1 MTVRPIRDPA
11 TFEVFRNA
19 VSGLADQ
26 MAVTILRTAHSQIVA
41 ESMDF
46 STALC
51 DPAGRLIAQANT
63 IAVHLGSTP
72 DAMGAILARFGDS
85 ISPGDVYMLNDPD
98 MGGMHL
104 PDIFVVMP
112 VHVGDELIG
121 FSVTV
126 ANHHDVGGW
135 AAGSMAVQSTS
146 IFAEGI
152 QIPPTRL
159 VDKGL
164 LNEPLLALVRRNC
177 REPQLFQGDLDS
189 QVAACNAGALGLR
202 ELAARYG
209 REELAVLSGE
219 LLDYSETLLVS
230 VLEHL
235 DPGVYTFEDFL
246 DDDGLGSEPIPLR
259 VSCTVSHEGVLF
271 DFTGTSPQVPSA
283 LNATE
288 SFTKSA
294 AYAALQGA
302 VGIDIPPNNGFY
314 RPLSFVIPKGTIL
327 NPIRPAPRGA
337 RGLTGLRLIDVVLG
351 ALAPVFPATVPA
363 AGDGSPNTVAVG
375 VSYPDGTSSLIWD
388 VLCGAWGARPD
399 KDGLDGA
406 SSLGANLANTPIE
419 EIERSGLVRIDGY
432 GLLPDTGGAGR
443 FRGGLATFRDMTLL
457 YDRATLRGRSDRRR
471 FVPYALQGGR
481 PGEPSWNILNC
492 GGPGEVILPTKP
504 NIEIVRGARHRH
516 VTASGGGYGNPL
528 ERDPALVLEDVLDG
542 KVSPEVAERDYA
554 VVIEDGAVLV
564 QQTRVLR
571 TERAALCPR
580 ESEV

>member
-1 MTVRPIRDPA
+1 
-11 TFEVFRNA
+11 
-19 VSGLADQ
+19 
-26 MAVTILRTAHSQIVA
+26 
-41 ESMDF
+41 
-46 STALC
+46 
-51 DPAGRLIAQANT
+51 
-63 IAVHLGSTP
+63 
-72 DAMGAILARFGDS
+72 
-85 ISPGDVYMLNDPD
+85 
-98 MGGMHL
+98 
-104 PDIFVVMP
+104 
-112 VHVGDELIG
+112 
-121 FSVTV
+121 
-126 ANHHDVGGW
+126 
-135 AAGSMAVQSTS
+135 
-146 IFAEGI
+146 
-152 QIPPTRL
+152 
-159 VDKGL
+159 
-164 LNEPLLALVRRNC
+164 
-177 REPQLFQGDLDS
+177 
-189 QVAACNAGALGLR
+189 
-202 ELAARYG
+202 
-209 REELAVLSGE
+209 
-219 LLDYSETLLVS
+219 
-230 VLEHL
+230 
-235 DPGVYTFEDFL
+235 
-246 DDDGLGSEPIPLR
+246 
-259 VSCTVSHEGVLF
+259 
-271 DFTGTSPQVPSA
+271 
-283 LNATE
+283 
-288 SFTKSA
+288 
-294 AYAALQGA
+294 
-302 VGIDIPPNNGFY
+302 
-314 RPLSFVIPKGTIL
+314 
-327 NPIRPAPRGA
+327 
-337 RGLTGLRLIDVVLG
+337 LRLIDVVLG